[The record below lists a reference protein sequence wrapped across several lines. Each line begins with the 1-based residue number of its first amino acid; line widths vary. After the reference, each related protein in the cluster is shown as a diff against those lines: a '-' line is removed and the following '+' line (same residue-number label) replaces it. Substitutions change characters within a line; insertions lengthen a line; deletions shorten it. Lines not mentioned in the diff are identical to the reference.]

1 MMSCS
6 PDNQVCIDSN
16 KLFQFIML
24 LKEKYPDKEIH
35 VIGKGNIIPPIAKIF
50 QHFKVITHSNNDPDL
65 DLWLLINSD
74 VLVLSKSNFAIV
86 SGFYHQGSQVYYPLW
101 GTGVSSGVN
110 SKYDK
115 SGWIAYV

>member
-1 MMSCS
+1 MMSRS
-6 PDNQVCIDSN
+6 SDNQVCINPN
-16 KLFQFIML
+16 KLSQFIQL
-24 LKEKYPDKEIH
+24 LKQKYPDKEIH
-35 VIGKGNIIPPIAKIF
+35 IVGRGSLLQPIINIISEFNI
-50 QHFKVITHSNNDPDL
+50 ITHSNEDPDL

-74 VLVLSKSNFAIV
+74 ILVLSKSNFAIV